1 MIILDTS
8 ALLDVLIGRPPKPR
22 LLSRF
27 VQDADLHAPH
37 LIDVEALHALRRLVL
52 TGVLSEERA
61 AEARADLAS
70 LTIARYP
77 LGAMVDRVWA
87 LRGSLTAYDGAFV
100 ALAEALD
107 APLLTCDQPL
117 ARTSGH
123 RARVE
128 VF

>member
-27 VQDADLHAPH
+27 VQDTDLHAPH

-52 TGVLSEERA
+52 AGILSEERA
-61 AEARADLAS
+61 GEARVDLAS

-77 LGAMVDRVWA
+77 LGAMADRVWS
-87 LRGSLTAYDGAFV
+87 LRENFTAYDGAFV

-107 APLLTCDQPL
+107 APLLTCDQRL
-117 ARTSGH
+117 AGTSGH